1 MVERS
6 RFKTVAVAVV
16 SSWIFVF
23 VLVPNVLVLVAS
35 VLARD
40 DSRLVRL
47 ALTLENY
54 RLLLDPVV
62 LGMFLRSMGYA
73 ALTTA
78 ACLLIGYPFAFIIA
92 RSPLRHI
99 LLLLI
104 IIPFWTSSLVR
115 TYALIIILKAN
126 GLVNTVLLSLGL
138 IDSPLTILYTNSAVL
153 IGLVYTLLP
162 FMILPLYATVEKF
175 DFNLVE
181 AGQDLGASWF
191 QVMRHVVVPV
201 TMPGIIAGVIMV
213 FLPTLGL
220 FYVPDL
226 LGGAKSMLV
235 GNFIK
240 NQFLVTRH
248 WPLGSA
254 ASVFLTLILVVLFA
268 VYYLNLKRFGHQP
281 GELSQ

>member
-6 RFKTVAVAVV
+6 RFKTMAVAVV
-16 SSWIFVF
+16 SSWILVF
-23 VLVPNVLVLVAS
+23 VLVPNLLVIAAS

-40 DSRLVRL
+40 DSRLVRF

-54 RLLLDPVV
+54 GLLLDPVV
-62 LGMFLRSMGYA
+62 LAMFMRSLGYA
-73 ALTTA
+73 AVTTA
-78 ACLLIGYPFAFIIA
+78 ACLLIGYPFAFIVA
-92 RSPLRHI
+92 RSPLKHV
-99 LLLLI
+99 LLVLI

-126 GLVNTVLLSLGL
+126 GLVNTSLLALGV
-138 IDSPLTILYTNSAVL
+138 IDAPLTILYTNTAVL
-153 IGLVYTLLP
+153 IGLVYMLLP

-175 DFNLVE
+175 DINLVE
-181 AGQDLGASWF
+181 AGQDLGASWL
-191 QVMRHVVVPV
+191 QVMRYVVLPV

-254 ASVFLTLILVVLFA
+254 ASVFLTLIMLVFFA
-268 VYYLNLKRFGHQP
+268 VYYMNLRRFGARP
-281 GELSQ
+281 GDLNH

>member
-16 SSWIFVF
+16 SSWILLF
-23 VLVPNVLVLVAS
+23 VLVPNLLVTSVS
-35 VLARD
+35 VLTRD

-54 RLLLDPVV
+54 RLLMDPVV
-62 LGMFLRSMGYA
+62 LAMFMRSLGYA
-73 ALTTA
+73 AVTTA
-78 ACLLIGYPFAFIIA
+78 ACLFIGYPFAFIIA
-92 RSPLRHI
+92 RSPLKHV
-99 LLLLI
+99 LLVLI

-126 GLVNTVLLSLGL
+126 GLVNTILLALGI
-138 IDSPLTILYTNSAVL
+138 IDAPLTILYTNTAVL
-153 IGLVYTLLP
+153 IGLIYMLLP
-162 FMILPLYATVEKF
+162 FMILPLYATVEKL
-175 DFNLVE
+175 DMNLVE
-181 AGQDLGASWF
+181 AGQDLGASWL
-191 QVMRHVVVPV
+191 QVMRYVVLPV

-248 WPLGSA
+248 WPLGAA
-254 ASVFLTLILVVLFA
+254 ASVFLTLILLVLFA
-268 VYYLNLKRFGHQP
+268 VYYLNLRRFGHQP